1 LTDKY
6 LKLYNN
12 FIPVWGIECFGGIKM
27 REFTD
32 SNFVEE
38 VVNYNGITV
47 VDFWAAWCGPCKMLA
62 PIFEE
67 LDAELGDKIKFG
79 KVNVDDNP
87 SIANQFKI
95 ANIPTILVF
104 KNGNVVDT
112 LVGFRPKQELKTV
125 IEKYI

>member
-1 LTDKY
+1 MILSS
-6 LKLYNN
+6 L
-12 FIPVWGIECFGGIKM
+12 G
-27 REFTD
+27 
-32 SNFVEE
+32 
-38 VVNYNGITV
+38 
-47 VDFWAAWCGPCKMLA
+47 GPCKMLA